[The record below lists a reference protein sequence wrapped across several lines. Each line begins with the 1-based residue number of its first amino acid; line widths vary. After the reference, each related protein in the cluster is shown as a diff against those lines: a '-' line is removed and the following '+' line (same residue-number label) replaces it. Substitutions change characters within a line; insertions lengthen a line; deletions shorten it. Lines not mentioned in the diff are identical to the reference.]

1 MSFGAAFKAFFT
13 ILGNSEKA
21 AQWEKSQT
29 CNLIEENELK
39 SAKDQQVALER
50 QLKNSEAATDAV
62 QKELTQLK
70 SASKNDR
77 SDAVY
82 TLTLL
87 QREGRLIDF
96 LKEDVSSFSD
106 EQVGAAVRQIHEGC
120 GKVLERYFKVEALAS
135 VSEGESLTVPKGFD
149 PSEYQMSGQV
159 AGEAP
164 YTGNLVHKGWKASA
178 LSLPE
183 RSSSLN
189 GMVICPAEVEV

>member
-29 CNLIEENELK
+29 GNLIEENELK

>member
-1 MSFGAAFKAFFT
+1 MSLGAAFKAFFA

-29 CNLIEENELK
+29 GNLIEESELK
-39 SAKDQQVALER
+39 SAKEQQVALER

-70 SASKNDR
+70 ASSKSDR

-96 LKEDVSSFSD
+96 LKEDISSFSD
-106 EQVGAAVRQIHEGC
+106 DQVGAAVRQIHEGC
-120 GKVLERYFKVEALAS
+120 SKVLDRYFKVEALAS
-135 VSEGESLTVPKGFD
+135 VNEGESLTVPKDFD

-164 YTGNLVHKGWKASA
+164 YTGSLVHKGWKASA

>member
-1 MSFGAAFKAFFT
+1 
-13 ILGNSEKA
+13 
-21 AQWEKSQT
+21 
-29 CNLIEENELK
+29 
-39 SAKDQQVALER
+39 
-50 QLKNSEAATDAV
+50 
-62 QKELTQLK
+62 
-70 SASKNDR
+70 
-77 SDAVY
+77 
-82 TLTLL
+82 
-87 QREGRLIDF
+87 LIDF